1 MIIRNLLF
9 FLRYL
14 KCGGVKTLLLNK
26 PVFKLKM
33 KYRKSN
39 LSPNCIIKI
48 QDGCN
53 IVLGENSTIGDF
65 TKICVDGESSA
76 DKFELRIGKY
86 TYIGDH
92 NNIRASGG
100 NIRIGD
106 YCLISQQITIV
117 ASNHQYKRDTLIFNQ
132 SWDREKVGVVIEDD
146 VWIGANCVI
155 LPGVH
160 IGHGAVV
167 AAGSVV
173 TKNVPS
179 YALIAGVPAK
189 VIKYRE

>member
-1 MIIRNLLF
+1 MIIRNVVF

-14 KCGGVKTLLLNK
+14 KSGGVKVFLLNK

-39 LSPNCIIKI
+39 PSPNCIIKI

-53 IVLGENSTIGDF
+53 IVLGEYSTIGDF
-65 TKICVDGESSA
+65 TKVCVDGESSA

-132 SWDREKVGVVIEDD
+132 PWDREKVGVVIEDD

-160 IGHGAVV
+160 IGYGAVV

-179 YALIAGVPAK
+179 YALVAGVPAK

>member
-53 IVLGENSTIGDF
+53 IVLGEYSTIGDF
-65 TKICVDGESSA
+65 TKVCVDGESSA

-160 IGHGAVV
+160 IGYGAVV

-179 YALIAGVPAK
+179 YALVAGVPAK

>member
-160 IGHGAVV
+160 VGHGAVV

-189 VIKYRE
+189 VIKYRV

>member
-1 MIIRNLLF
+1 
-9 FLRYL
+9 
-14 KCGGVKTLLLNK
+14 
-26 PVFKLKM
+26 M

-65 TKICVDGESSA
+65 TKICVDDESSA

-117 ASNHQYKRDTLIFNQ
+117 ASNHPYKRDTLIFNQ
-132 SWDREKVGVVIEDD
+132 PWDREKVGIVIEDD

-160 IGHGAVV
+160 IGYGAVV

-173 TKNVPS
+173 TRNVPS
-179 YALIAGVPAK
+179 YALVAGVPAK

>member
-1 MIIRNLLF
+1 MIIRNMLF

-14 KCGGVKTLLLNK
+14 KSGGGKTLLLNK

-53 IVLGENSTIGDF
+53 IVLDENSTIGDF

-100 NIRIGD
+100 NIRIG
-106 YCLISQQITIV
+106 
-117 ASNHQYKRDTLIFNQ
+117 
-132 SWDREKVGVVIEDD
+132 
-146 VWIGANCVI
+146 ANCVI

-160 IGHGAVV
+160 IGYGAVV

-179 YALIAGVPAK
+179 YALVAGVPAK

>member
-1 MIIRNLLF
+1 MIIRNMLF

-14 KCGGVKTLLLNK
+14 KSGGGKTLLLNK

-132 SWDREKVGVVIEDD
+132 TWDREKVGIVIEDD

-160 IGHGAVV
+160 IGYGAVV

-173 TKNVPS
+173 TRNVPS
-179 YALIAGVPAK
+179 YALVAGVPAK

>member
-1 MIIRNLLF
+1 MIIRSILF

-14 KCGGVKTLLLNK
+14 KSGGVKAFLLNK
-26 PVFKLKM
+26 SVFKLKM

-53 IVLGENSTIGDF
+53 IVLGKSSTIGDF

-160 IGHGAVV
+160 VGHGAVI

-179 YALIAGVPAK
+179 YALVAGVHAK

>member
-1 MIIRNLLF
+1 MW
-9 FLRYL
+9 
-14 KCGGVKTLLLNK
+14 GGVKTLLLNK

-100 NIRIGD
+100 NIGIGD

-160 IGHGAVV
+160 VGYGAVV

-179 YALIAGVPAK
+179 YALVAGVPAK

>member
-1 MIIRNLLF
+1 MLF

-14 KCGGVKTLLLNK
+14 KSGGGKTLLLNK

-33 KYRKSN
+33 KHRKSN

-132 SWDREKVGVVIEDD
+132 PWDREKVGVVIEDD

-160 IGHGAVV
+160 IGYGAVV

-179 YALIAGVPAK
+179 YALVAGVPAK

>member
-1 MIIRNLLF
+1 MIIRNMLF

-14 KCGGVKTLLLNK
+14 KSGGVKTLLLNK
-26 PVFKLKM
+26 SVFKLKM

-39 LSPNCIIKI
+39 PSPNCIIKI

-132 SWDREKVGVVIEDD
+132 PWDREKVGVVIEDD

-160 IGHGAVV
+160 IGYGAVI

-179 YALIAGVPAK
+179 YALVAGVPAK

>member
-1 MIIRNLLF
+1 MIIRNMLF
-9 FLRYL
+9 FLQYL
-14 KCGGVKTLLLNK
+14 KSGGGKTLLLNK
-26 PVFKLKM
+26 SVFKLKM

-39 LSPNCIIKI
+39 PSPNCIIKI

-53 IVLGENSTIGDF
+53 IVLDENSTIGDF
-65 TKICVDGESSA
+65 TKICVDDESSA
-76 DKFELRIGKY
+76 DKFELRIEKY

-132 SWDREKVGVVIEDD
+132 PWDREKVGVVIEDD

-155 LPGVH
+155 LPRVH
-160 IGHGAVV
+160 IGYGAVV

-179 YALIAGVPAK
+179 YALVAGVPAK

>member
-1 MIIRNLLF
+1 MIIRSILF

-14 KCGGVKTLLLNK
+14 KSGGVKAFLLNK
-26 PVFKLKM
+26 SVFKLKM

-132 SWDREKVGVVIEDD
+132 PWDREKVGVVIEDD

-160 IGHGAVV
+160 IGYGAVV

-179 YALIAGVPAK
+179 YALVAGVPAK